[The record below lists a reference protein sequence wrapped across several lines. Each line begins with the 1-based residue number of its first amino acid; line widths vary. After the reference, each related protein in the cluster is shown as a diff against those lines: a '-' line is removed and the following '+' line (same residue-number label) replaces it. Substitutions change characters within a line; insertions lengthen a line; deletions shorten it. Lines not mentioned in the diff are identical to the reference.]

1 MEFTDELLN
10 RLADEGICWT
20 REEDGTLSYMSAYEH
35 ALAEVY
41 PKDRCFVIKNEC
53 RDASDDGTLVDRTF
67 GDCTNAPRAGLI
79 SGCYPLDECYKS
91 RPEAKMLAE
100 LKKAAKSKQ

>member
-1 MEFTDELLN
+1 MEFTDELLKK
-10 RLADEGICWT
+10 LESEGICWT

-41 PKDRCFVIKNEC
+41 PKDKCFVIKNEC

-67 GDCTNAPRAGLI
+67 GDCTDPEQLLRDIACAAGEFD
-79 SGCYPLDECYKS
+79 SGVE
-91 RPEAKMLAE
+91 RMLE
-100 LKKAAKSKQ
+100 SVCGYDIREY